1 MKINDQIVCKITGIQ
16 SYGVFVTCDDY
27 TGLIHISEVSDHY
40 VSSIEEIL
48 CVGDEVEVVVL
59 EIDEEQKRLKLSY
72 KQAHPIHPKIKKM
85 VKIKIG
91 FHSLSKALPHWVDK
105 AKHRIEENKHDED

>member
-16 SYGVFVTCDDY
+16 SYGVFVQYENY
-27 TGLIHISEVSDHY
+27 TGLIHISEVSDQY

-59 EIDEEQKRLKLSY
+59 DIDEEHKRLKLSY
-72 KQAHPIHPKIKKM
+72 KQANPIHPKIQKM

-91 FHSLSKALPHWVDK
+91 FHSLSKALPHWIDK
-105 AKHRIEENKHDED
+105 AKQRIEEKK